1 MTRLLFGD
9 SNPSHFRAFPIFRP
23 TVGAAAATRRQRP
36 RRTSRRRHRRLVR
49 RLRRRKLNNVVLD
62 VLGDVGV
69 NVVHG
74 DRDDDVDDAHAG
86 NNFERLFAT
95 ARSSQQTM
103 KKNNKWI
110 FSKNINFAKKTF

>member
-9 SNPSHFRAFPIFRP
+9 SNPSHFRVFPIFRP

-69 NVVHG
+69 SVVHG

-103 KKNNKWI
+103 KKMVWTIHLSRLKFFNK
-110 FSKNINFAKKTF
+110 

>member
-9 SNPSHFRAFPIFRP
+9 SNPSHFCVFPIFRP

-62 VLGDVGV
+62 VLVD
-69 NVVHG
+69 VVHG

-110 FSKNINFAKKTF
+110 FSKNINFAKKNI

>member
-1 MTRLLFGD
+1 M
-9 SNPSHFRAFPIFRP
+9 
-23 TVGAAAATRRQRP
+23 
-36 RRTSRRRHRRLVR
+36 R

-62 VLGDVGV
+62 VLVDVD
-69 NVVHG
+69 VVHG

-103 KKNNKWI
+103 KKKTINGFFQKI
-110 FSKNINFAKKTF
+110 LILQKNI

>member
-9 SNPSHFRAFPIFRP
+9 SNPSHFRVFLIFRP

-62 VLGDVGV
+62 VLVDVDVGV

-74 DRDDDVDDAHAG
+74 ERDDDVDDAHAG

-103 KKNNKWI
+103 KKKQ
-110 FSKNINFAKKTF
+110 

>member
-1 MTRLLFGD
+1 MCF
-9 SNPSHFRAFPIFRP
+9 SIFRP

-36 RRTSRRRHRRLVR
+36 RRASRLRHRRLVR
-49 RLRRRKLNNVVLD
+49 RLRRRKLNNVVLYVLVD
-62 VLGDVGV
+62 VD
-69 NVVHG
+69 VVHG

-110 FSKNINFAKKTF
+110 FSKNINFAKKHLNRKKSNGL